1 MQLYTTCV
9 ACSGSGKKA
18 RWFFGTKD
26 CPSCGGRG
34 KVPQTIIT
42 RSRQEVPRVAQP
54 IKKKEEQ
61 SAAPAGPASDDGDI
75 VAGVALVVDALS
87 SDRGS
92 AVESQPEE
100 VPFKGGG
107 GEGGGGG
114 ASSSWAEPAERTPE
128 PEAASDTVASPEPSE
143 PASEPAASDSPSSS
157 DSGSSDNT

>member
-9 ACSGSGKKA
+9 ACGGSGKKA

-42 RSRQEVPRVAQP
+42 RSRKEVPRVAQP
-54 IKKKEEQ
+54 VKKKEEQ

-75 VAGVALVVDALS
+75 SVGIALVVTGLVSGHEETVTA
-87 SDRGS
+87 
-92 AVESQPEE
+92 QPEE
-100 VPFKGGG
+100 IPFKGGG

-114 ASSSWAEPAERTPE
+114 ASGSWDKPEERAAEPEPVAEVVT
-128 PEAASDTVASPEPSE
+128 ASEPSE